1 MAKPGKW
8 RTITPQLYAEIK
20 AASHE
25 VKHGKY
31 KYNDRAVMQR
41 FGIGKTTMQYI
52 RNTKDYADYC
62 RRTDKNLV
70 PQPPFISSRKYK
82 TKDDN
87 ELMPILDYD
96 EIRRQST
103 SEHLDR
109 KAEKA
114 ANIVGLTLLIII
126 VAFLAFVV
134 FAIIG
139 ALHGN

>member
-20 AASHE
+20 ASSHE

-70 PQPPFISSRKYK
+70 PQPPFISKRRFKSSGEPIPV
-82 TKDDN
+82 DN
-87 ELMPILDYD
+87 CTEIQRRRISDRLDC
-96 EIRRQST
+96 E
-103 SEHLDR
+103 
-109 KAEKA
+109 AEKA
-114 ANIVGLTLLIII
+114 ANVVGLTLLIII
-126 VAFLAFVV
+126 VALLAFIV
-134 FAIIG
+134 FMIVG